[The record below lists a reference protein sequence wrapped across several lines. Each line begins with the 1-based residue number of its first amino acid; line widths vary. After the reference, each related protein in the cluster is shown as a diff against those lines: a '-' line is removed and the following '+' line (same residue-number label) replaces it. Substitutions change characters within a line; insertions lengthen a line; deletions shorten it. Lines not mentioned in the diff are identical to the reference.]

1 MKFYVVALVRGDEF
15 TEGIFNTIR
24 EAIQCADKAWNHLT
38 PQERKKQEIEVR
50 CYAQDVDEEDA
61 YDVGY
66 DTIDWQNAA
75 DTKFYMNIDTG
86 IFWTLEEVQTMY
98 EQTKDEMS
106 YDDFDAYL
114 EEALDLGHQGI
125 CGLVEV
131 E

>member
-15 TEGIFNTIR
+15 TEGIFDTIR

-50 CYAQDVDEEDA
+50 CYAKDPEEDD
-61 YDVGY
+61 DVCY
-66 DTIDWQNAA
+66 DTIDWQNAD
-75 DTKFYMNIDTG
+75 DTKFYMDINTG
-86 IFWTLEEVQTMY
+86 VFWTAEEVEELY
-98 EQTKDEMS
+98 ERNKDEMS

-114 EEALDLGHQGI
+114 EEALDLGYQGI
-125 CGLVEV
+125 AGLVEV

>member
-1 MKFYVVALVRGDEF
+1 MKFYVVALVRDDEF
-15 TEGIFNTIR
+15 TDGIFDTIR

-75 DTKFYMNIDTG
+75 DTKFYMDINTG
-86 IFWTLEEVQTMY
+86 VFWTLDELKHHFKLFEA
-98 EQTKDEMS
+98 EMS
-106 YDDFDAYL
+106 YDGFDEYL
-114 EEALDLGHQGI
+114 EEALDLGYQGI